1 MARAARR
8 RLLATGQSSHDLL
21 TWPPSAAGVGARAE
35 GSRRGGAGKFASRV
49 RRPGAPAVVAQVL
62 SGWVAMELPAVNLKA
77 ILLVHWL
84 LTTWGCIVFQGPYAW
99 TNFPILALG
108 VWAMAQRDSVDAI
121 SMFLGGLV
129 ATIFLD
135 VIYIGIFYPRSNLSD
150 TVRFSAGMAI
160 LNLILKPISCFF
172 AHHMYRERGVSSWST
187 LVSLGPQR
195 SAVPTSQSTPQR
207 CLPTLRA
214 RLT

>member
-1 MARAARR
+1 M
-8 RLLATGQSSHDLL
+8 
-21 TWPPSAAGVGARAE
+21 
-35 GSRRGGAGKFASRV
+35 
-49 RRPGAPAVVAQVL
+49 AQVL

-172 AHHMYRERGVSSWST
+172 VYHMYRERGGF
-187 LVSLGPQR
+187 LGPSEER
-195 SAVPTSQSTPQR
+195 SSYQPIDSSEVPADPESKAHVTR
-207 CLPTLRA
+207 GY
-214 RLT
+214 

>member
-1 MARAARR
+1 MTYSRDPPPTAQLGLELWQRAA
-8 RLLATGQSSHDLL
+8 
-21 TWPPSAAGVGARAE
+21 
-35 GSRRGGAGKFASRV
+35 GGAGLGKFVSRV
-49 RRPGAPAVVAQVL
+49 RRPGAPAVVAQ
-62 SGWVAMELPAVNLKA
+62 A

-108 VWAMAQRDSVDAI
+108 VWAVAQRDSVDAI

-135 VIYIGIFYPRSNLSD
+135 VIYIGIFYPRSNFSD

-172 AHHMYRERGVSSWST
+172 VYHMYRERGGF
-187 LVSLGPQR
+187 LGPSEER
-195 SAVPTSQSTPQR
+195 SSYQPIDSSEVPADPESKAHVTR
-207 CLPTLRA
+207 GY
-214 RLT
+214 

>member
-1 MARAARR
+1 YP
-8 RLLATGQSSHDLL
+8 T
-21 TWPPSAAGVGARAE
+21 PSFFV
-35 GSRRGGAGKFASRV
+35 
-49 RRPGAPAVVAQVL
+49 PQ
-62 SGWVAMELPAVNLKA
+62 A

-108 VWAMAQRDSVDAI
+108 VWAVAQRDSVDAI

-135 VIYIGIFYPRSNLSD
+135 VIYIGIFYPRSNFSD

-160 LNLILKPISCFF
+160 LNLILNPSPAPCDTRS
-172 AHHMYRERGVSSWST
+172 HVLSERSGESLSNHPG
-187 LVSLGPQR
+187 SLGPSEER
-195 SAVPTSQSTPQR
+195 SSYQPIDSSEVPADPESKAHVTR
-207 CLPTLRA
+207 GY
-214 RLT
+214 

>member
-1 MARAARR
+1 MVVTVAV
-8 RLLATGQSSHDLL
+8 LFFTS
-21 TWPPSAAGVGARAE
+21 PPLFFV
-35 GSRRGGAGKFASRV
+35 
-49 RRPGAPAVVAQVL
+49 PQ
-62 SGWVAMELPAVNLKA
+62 A

-172 AHHMYRERGVSSWST
+172 VYHMYRERGGEL
-187 LVSLGPQR
+187 LVHVGFLGPSEER
-195 SAVPTSQSTPQR
+195 SSYQPIDSSEVPADPESKAHVTR
-207 CLPTLRA
+207 GY
-214 RLT
+214 